1 MSSST
6 DNPLLQSP
14 EAEALVLGRA
24 LQDLSHRKISCELLT
39 GNDFTNNHNKQLFKA
54 IRKMEEE
61 GTPAD
66 ISILLERLKQ
76 ENLISKT
83 GGIPYILELAQ
94 HSTWSV
100 HIEDYAQLL
109 KECNARRQAIG
120 LLKVNSLELSHK
132 SGNVSEFLETLTSK
146 LKNLLRE
153 TVKLPDQSLNRIS
166 SGTKNSNNGFLTKLK
181 ERVDF
186 FKIHKKPFVDGVSS
200 GYSDLDSLI
209 GGFCNSN
216 LIILAGRPGMGKT
229 ALALNF
235 LINVASLK
243 HPCGIISLEM
253 TSGQLYERLLSKE
266 SGVSSEKIREGSLSP
281 ENWESIKSADQEIG
295 SLPVY
300 VLEGECKINEL
311 VNKVR
316 RLKEEKNISFF
327 IIDYLQ
333 LIQGHAENRLQ
344 EISNIT
350 RALKNLSLELN
361 LPILCL
367 SQLSRKVEERT
378 DKKPQLSDLRE
389 SGSIEQDADSVLF
402 LMCPDYYDP
411 YDKPGE
417 ANIIVAKNR
426 HGQTGTIRL
435 EYAKNLSKFNNFN
448 TINESKDGY
457 F

>member
-6 DNPLLQSP
+6 ENPLLQSP

-24 LQDLSHRKISCELLT
+24 LQDLSHRKACCELLT
-39 GNDFTNNHNKQLFKA
+39 GSDFTNKHNKQLFKS
-54 IRKMEEE
+54 IQKMEEE

-66 ISILLERLKQ
+66 VSILLERLKQ
-76 ENLISKT
+76 ENKIST
-83 GGIPYILELAQ
+83 AGGIPYILELAQ
-94 HSTWSV
+94 RSTWSV

-120 LLKVNSLELSHK
+120 LLKINSIELSSK
-132 SGNVSEFLETLTSK
+132 SGNISEALEKLASQLKDVSRDTI
-146 LKNLLRE
+146 
-153 TVKLPDQSLNRIS
+153 KLPDQSLNRIS
-166 SGTKNSNNGFLTKLK
+166 SGTKNSNDGFLSKLR

-186 FKIHKKPFVDGVSS
+186 FKTHKKPFIDGVSS
-200 GYSDLDSLI
+200 GYDDLDSLI

-216 LIILAGRPGMGKT
+216 LIILAARPGMGKT

-235 LINVASLK
+235 LINVASQK
-243 HPCGIISLEM
+243 HACGIISLEM

-266 SGVSSEKIREGSLSP
+266 SGVTSEKIREGSLSS
-281 ENWESIKSADQEIG
+281 ENWKDIEAADQEIG
-295 SLPVY
+295 SFPVY

-311 VNKVR
+311 VNKIR
-316 RLKEEKNISFF
+316 RLKEERNIAFF

-333 LIQGHAENRLQ
+333 LIQGRAENRLQ

-350 RALKNLSLELN
+350 RALKNLSIELN

-367 SQLSRKVEERT
+367 SQLSRKVEDRT

-417 ANIIVAKNR
+417 ANIFVAKNR
-426 HGQTGTIRL
+426 HGQTGKIRL
-435 EYAKNLSKFNNFN
+435 EYTKNLSRFNNFN
-448 TINESKDGY
+448 TISESKDGY